1 MRIKFEGAQQLA
13 LQWENYQ
20 TNPVSVGM
28 LKPLQMPAV
37 VTKPSKGR
45 LTDLSGSFQ
54 MNDIQGLKRKKHEE
68 DETEVERVRME
79 KNRRDTA
86 RVTRTEQEAARKA
99 KKDAEMASVEAAWAK
114 CGGGCTCLRVHF
126 GLELLTCPVQ
136 GLKKCGVCGEI
147 KKSMCA

>member
-1 MRIKFEGAQQLA
+1 MAELPDQPGI
-13 LQWENYQ
+13 
-20 TNPVSVGM
+20 SGM

-45 LTDLSGSFQ
+45 LTDISGSFE
-54 MNDIQGLKRKKHEE
+54 MNDIQGLKRKKAEV
-68 DETEVERVRME
+68 DETEVERVRTE
-79 KNRRDTA
+79 KDRRDTA
-86 RVTRTEQEAARKA
+86 RVTRTDREAAKKA

-114 CGGGCTCLRVHF
+114 CGGGCTCLGRMRVHF